1 MGLRMCTRTRFRFL
15 LFRNLVQ
22 GGHSSSKQAGSASL
36 FTSSSTSLDI
46 TILYFFYFADSLHT
60 TGVTLKDEYEFLKPT
75 AAVNQLRIISRR
87 ADAMKMPLESSI
99 NRIKLNSTN
108 EEDEG
113 AVSLR
118 PEEKEAREDQT
129 YDLGY
134 LKKPRFALT
143 GKTIKELKFSNK
155 SDLSQEQI
163 EALQEAWNHIRAGA
177 LDPEPVKK
185 LVIIFYLTSGQLE

>member
-1 MGLRMCTRTRFRFL
+1 
-15 LFRNLVQ
+15 
-22 GGHSSSKQAGSASL
+22 
-36 FTSSSTSLDI
+36 
-46 TILYFFYFADSLHT
+46 
-60 TGVTLKDEYEFLKPT
+60 
-75 AAVNQLRIISRR
+75 
-87 ADAMKMPLESSI
+87 MPLESSI

-185 LVIIFYLTSGQLE
+185 LGLNHRFFKHRGLTDNKGQNLGTKG

>member
-1 MGLRMCTRTRFRFL
+1 
-15 LFRNLVQ
+15 
-22 GGHSSSKQAGSASL
+22 
-36 FTSSSTSLDI
+36 LDPNP
-46 TILYFFYFADSLHT
+46 A
-60 TGVTLKDEYEFLKPT
+60 E
-75 AAVNQLRIISRR
+75 LRIIRRR

-99 NRIKLNSTN
+99 DRIKLNSTN

-185 LVIIFYLTSGQLE
+185 LEKIICDYILFDKRSTRVKGLNHGFFKHRGLTDNKGQNPGTKG